1 MGAKSSP
8 PMVPRSTLPSSQV
21 SVLVPTRRYSS
32 PMAAPRLSTDRLD
45 LSPLTEDDQPGDFV
59 DVFDSNPEFVDASE
73 SFVGKRSYT
82 EDEVA
87 RFLWQESV
95 RENSWCLAIRL
106 RETGSIVGISAAL
119 VPNPDDG
126 VPWIGLL
133 LLDSRYQR
141 QGLGQEAAAALVGA
155 IAEEGADRI
164 RLNVLMAQ
172 PDARRLWE
180 RAGFSVIDE
189 TRDANHRPVW
199 TMEKRVGR

>member
-1 MGAKSSP
+1 
-8 PMVPRSTLPSSQV
+8 
-21 SVLVPTRRYSS
+21 
-32 PMAAPRLSTDRLD
+32 MAAPRLSTDRLD